1 MVINMMYCLSTCRK
15 LLKKAKVHTHKLMPY
30 LNDTLVIDSLLLK
43 AGIKTLGDRL
53 DIITTLKTI
62 DRGNTET
69 CFQGAGPPSPLGIGS
84 WVQDDSD
91 APMSQMPNPHAH
103 AQLVQFP

>member
-1 MVINMMYCLSTCRK
+1 
-15 LLKKAKVHTHKLMPY
+15 MPY

-62 DRGNTET
+62 DRENAET

-84 WVQDDSD
+84 LMQDDWD

-103 AQLVQFP
+103 VQLA

>member
-62 DRGNTET
+62 DRENAET

-84 WVQDDSD
+84 LMQDD
-91 APMSQMPNPHAH
+91 
-103 AQLVQFP
+103 